1 MRHASE
7 KRADFRYFWVA
18 KALTCGRVRLTM
30 MSARL
35 FPVLLVS
42 LLASAT
48 AACAASSDDGTGSDE
63 SHVDTS
69 GCTGSFIDTTKGPV
83 EVKAERPPTSGCW
96 NIQTGGMSVSYAWV
110 QTNDS
115 TPEKKDLGFYVS
127 LNGAGTSLKASSMA
141 CKTATG
147 GISMG
152 ADTSGTQT
160 FACTAS
166 VFVPWKDNANMV
178 KAGYDA
184 SGHRVAWDVAVAVA
198 LDNENHWDSLNGA
211 NYHFPM

>member
-1 MRHASE
+1 MMR
-7 KRADFRYFWVA
+7 
-18 KALTCGRVRLTM
+18 
-30 MSARL
+30 ARL

-42 LLASAT
+42 LLASVT
-48 AACAASSDDGTGSDE
+48 AACAASSDDSTGSDE

-69 GCTGSFIDTTKGPV
+69 GCTGSAIDTTKGAV
-83 EVKAERPPTSGCW
+83 EVNAERPPTSGCW
-96 NIQTGGMSVSYAWV
+96 NIQTGGMTVSYTWA
-110 QTNDS
+110 QTNDR

-127 LNGAGTSLKASSMA
+127 LNGAGKFMKAGSMA
-141 CKTATG
+141 CKSPTG

-166 VFVPWKDNANMV
+166 IFVPWKDNADMV

-184 SGHRVAWDVAVAVA
+184 GSHRIAWDVAVAVA
-198 LDNENHWDSLNGA
+198 LDSDNHWDSLNGA
-211 NYHFPM
+211 NYHFAL